1 MEAVDFTIC
10 VEPGLYLLWPDG
22 NRLGLTRAYIDSCTR
37 RMLADP
43 YAIPPSVRAATTYRP
58 CDICPERDRAVICHA
73 IMPVLPFLAEVD
85 RYMSYD
91 RVTAVYREDG
101 SDILSVVE
109 TTMQNALKF
118 ICILSVTQY
127 CEVGH
132 QYHRFFAGVNPIMPP
147 VDMANYVY
155 RNIFLNAQGNRERVA
170 LTILRMQEQLLH
182 TTRCQMAR
190 VKLVCKQDA
199 FTNAYVSTYAVIQ
212 ILFSMLDTYHH
223 KGLEQADEQGAANGQ
238 GSAAGGPDAAAGLD
252 HGM

>member
-1 MEAVDFTIC
+1 MENVDFSIC
-10 VEPGLYLLWPDG
+10 ADPGLYLLWPDG
-22 NRLGLTRAYIDSCTR
+22 NRMELTRAFIEDSTR

-43 YAIPPSVRAATTYRP
+43 DRIPLSVRAAAAYRP
-58 CDICPERDRAVICHA
+58 CDICPERDQAVICHA
-73 IMPVLPFLAEVD
+73 IMPVLPFLVEVD

-101 SDILSVVE
+101 SDILNVVE
-109 TTMQNALKF
+109 TSMQEALKF

-132 QYHRFFAGVNPIMPP
+132 QYQRFFAGVNPLMPP
-147 VDMANYVY
+147 DDLAEAVY
-155 RNIFLNAQGNRERVA
+155 RNIFLDAQGNREQVA

-199 FTNAYVSTYAVIQ
+199 FVNAYVSTYAVIQ
-212 ILFSMLDTYHH
+212 ILFTMLDSFHH
-223 KGLEQADEQGAANGQ
+223 KRRVQADGQ
-238 GSAAGGPDAAAGLD
+238 GSADGGPDAATGLD